1 MSADSVVCDCKRE
14 LKQDIRKHLERLS
27 DQMKLFN
34 DMRGSYAFKRSL
46 ELYEDLSRIF
56 IKLNGEEK

>member
-1 MSADSVVCDCKRE
+1 MDEIERE
-14 LKQDIRKHLERLS
+14 LKRDIRKHLERLS